1 MKKSLLLVCV
11 VFSVIAG
18 IMSCDGNATS
28 ELFISP
34 EYQDCLCFSASRS
47 SFTFKLVKEGTPDDV
62 DLVYSKNGR
71 KWVAYS
77 VGDEIRVPSKGR
89 IYLRASDSNNSF
101 SQSISDYYHF
111 VFSGAFSVGGSISY
125 LLDSTGKKN
134 SVPDYAFVKL
144 FSNCEQLKESPL
156 MPATE
161 LGASCYRE
169 IFAGCSSL
177 KSINVGFKTW
187 GDNQQTLNWV
197 NGVPSDGLFECYP
210 TLVKT
215 TGSDFIPE
223 NWSRKT
229 VLPMFWLNG
238 NAMDG
243 TYCVLHQDANLFI
256 SYRIGKMRITDQN
269 SSMYGQTVNVLK
281 ELDRTVPEPEGK
293 SVIEVESGLFFNA
306 VDSTY
311 NGSTVNSDA
320 VSFLDSA
327 DNFFVFTGGTVDY
340 SCNCSC
346 TYNGKV
352 FYILTEII

>member
-1 MKKSLLLVCV
+1 MKKSLLCVCIALTV
-11 VFSVIAG
+11 LAVIVA
-18 IMSCDGNATS
+18 CDGNATS

-34 EYQDCLCFSASRS
+34 EYQDCLCFTASRN
-47 SFTFKLVKEGTPDDV
+47 SFTFKLVREGSPDNI

-71 KWVAYS
+71 KWMEYS

-89 IYLRASDSNNSF
+89 VYLRATDSNSSF
-101 SQSISDYYHF
+101 SKSISDYYHF
-111 VFSGAFSVGGSISY
+111 IFSGTFSAGGSITY

-144 FSNCEQLKESPL
+144 FSNCTELKESPQ
-156 MPATE
+156 MPAKE

-169 IFAGCSSL
+169 IFSGCSNL
-177 KSINVGFKTW
+177 NSINVGFESW
-187 GDNQQTLNWV
+187 GNEQQTEDWV
-197 NGVPSDGLFECYP
+197 NGVPESGFFECSS
-210 TLVKT
+210 LLAKT

-223 NWSRKT
+223 RWSRKT

-256 SYRIGKMRITDQN
+256 SYRIAKMKVSDPD
-269 SSMYGQTVNVLK
+269 SSLFGQTVNVLK
-281 ELDRTVPEPEGK
+281 ELDRTVPDPEGK
-293 SVIEVESGLFFNA
+293 SEIEVESGLFFNA

-311 NGSTVNSDA
+311 NGNMVNSNP
-320 VSFLDSA
+320 VSFIDSA

-352 FYILTEII
+352 FYILSEII